1 VLGYLSLPDK
11 EQPKLLAPLYGT
23 ADGVIHM
30 IRSMVILL
38 TTLMQPSVNGEDHK
52 DILELRTR
60 IFLNAV
66 DDFERPLRKKK
77 DDQIKV
83 EFKRKEAER
92 KKKEEEY
99 IKRGRTGKKP
109 PRKTELTLSAP
120 VWLDKYNFLSLLN
133 LPEVIREFGSPRN
146 YFEGKYL
153 GEQFV
158 QEVKNMRERC
168 PPKHVLPNLL
178 RKLHEGKSIESMA
191 TMHQS
196 KKLQTMRLTESVHRR
211 DPVRKEILG
220 SNVRVY
226 PSMESVSVSFY
237 SKAVMSLV
245 GTQEKGFGILFY
257 GNGNKRGKILFCHVE
272 RLDLQHLE
280 MHGIRYWKWVLLP
293 GENLLH
299 DLTIIDYVVLLPK
312 SVLDN
317 DVIPGEYT
325 MVTKEW
331 SPAMLDNYEYSL
343 VGMDQKVSI
352 SVCFLA

>member
-1 VLGYLSLPDK
+1 
-11 EQPKLLAPLYGT
+11 
-23 ADGVIHM
+23 M

-38 TTLMQPSVNGEDHK
+38 TTLMQPSVNGEEHK

-77 DDQIKV
+77 DDRIKI
-83 EFKRKEAER
+83 EFDKKEAER

-153 GEQFV
+153 GERFV

-191 TMHQS
+191 RMQS
-196 KKLQTMRLTESVHRR
+196 NKLQTMRSTESGRRR
-211 DPVRKEILG
+211 DPVRQEILG
-220 SNVRVY
+220 NVKVY
-226 PSMESVSVSFY
+226 PSMESASVSFY

-245 GTQEKGFGILFY
+245 ETQEKGFGILFY
-257 GNGNKRGKILFCHVE
+257 GNGNKRGKIFFRHVE
-272 RLDLQHLE
+272 RLDFEHSE

-317 DVIPGEYT
+317 DVILGEYT

-343 VGMDQKVSI
+343 VGMDQKVNI
-352 SVCFLA
+352 SV